1 MFSRV
6 LANIVVDIF
15 RVNVAVRVKFNDSTS
30 SHLILSAPASTH
42 KIPPEILT
50 LK

>member
-15 RVNVAVRVKFNDSTS
+15 RVNVALRVKFNDGTN
-30 SHLILSAPASTH
+30 SHLIPLPLPPTH